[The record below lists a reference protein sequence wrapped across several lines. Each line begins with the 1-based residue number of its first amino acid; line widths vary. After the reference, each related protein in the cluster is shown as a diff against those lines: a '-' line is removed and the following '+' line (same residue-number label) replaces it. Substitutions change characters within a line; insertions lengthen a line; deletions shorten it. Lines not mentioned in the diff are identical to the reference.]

1 MRMSRRVK
9 KTTYF
14 TIKSIVRLVPVCLF
28 LSYHYIYA
36 IVHICNNPTVMDLL
50 RYLTKRCNS
59 VDEDSNILVY
69 DAILI
74 DSSYGIFGLS

>member
-1 MRMSRRVK
+1 
-9 KTTYF
+9 
-14 TIKSIVRLVPVCLF
+14 
-28 LSYHYIYA
+28 
-36 IVHICNNPTVMDLL
+36 MDLL